1 MIEERIKKFQEFGN
15 NLPHA
20 RVYYREDWNVYYFDL
35 LGKQFGLMTKEANQE
50 AIITLKGKPEVNEEL
65 RENYDDI
72 VPGYYAN
79 KRHWNSIKLK
89 SKVVSDK
96 EIEKMIE
103 SSYQLVWEKLP
114 KKIKQEYLDEKK

>member
-35 LGKQFGLMTKEANQE
+35 LGKQFGLMTKEASQE
-50 AIITLKGKPEVNEEL
+50 AIITLKGRPEVNEEL

-72 VPGYYAN
+72 APGYYAN